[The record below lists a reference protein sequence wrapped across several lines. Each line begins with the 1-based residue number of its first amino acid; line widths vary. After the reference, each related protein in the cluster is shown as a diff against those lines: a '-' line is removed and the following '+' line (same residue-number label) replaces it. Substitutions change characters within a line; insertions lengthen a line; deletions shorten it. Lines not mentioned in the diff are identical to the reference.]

1 MYLSNKKGDA
11 MVRVITI
18 MDDVYDELKE
28 LKHSKNMSFSQA
40 LRFLLKE
47 KKSKSTIVQ
56 LAGTIEE
63 KDLYRRTVT
72 RIRRG
77 EYNWAEQ

>member
-1 MYLSNKKGDA
+1 

-28 LKHSKNMSFSQA
+28 LKNSKNMSFSQA

-47 KKSKSTIVQ
+47 KKSESTIIQ
-56 LAGTIEE
+56 LAGSIEE
-63 KDLYRRTVT
+63 KDMYRRAAT

-77 EYNWAEQ
+77 EYNWVEE

>member
-1 MYLSNKKGDA
+1 

-28 LKHSKNMSFSQA
+28 LKNSKNMSFSQA
-40 LRFLLKE
+40 LRYLLKE
-47 KKSKSTIVQ
+47 KKSESTIIQ
-56 LAGTIEE
+56 LAGSIDEN
-63 KDLYRRTVT
+63 DMYRRTAT

-77 EYNWAEQ
+77 EYNWMEQ

>member
-1 MYLSNKKGDA
+1 

-18 MDDVYDELKE
+18 MDDVYNELKE
-28 LKHSKNMSFSQA
+28 LKNSKNMSFSEA

-47 KKSKSTIVQ
+47 KKSESTIIQ

-63 KDLYRRTVT
+63 KDMYRRTAA

-77 EYNWAEQ
+77 EYNWMEQ